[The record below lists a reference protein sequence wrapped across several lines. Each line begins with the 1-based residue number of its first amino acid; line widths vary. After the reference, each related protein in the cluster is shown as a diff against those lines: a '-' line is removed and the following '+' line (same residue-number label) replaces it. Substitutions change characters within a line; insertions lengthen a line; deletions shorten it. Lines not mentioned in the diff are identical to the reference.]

1 MSDTDTDLFDL
12 ERRFGTLSTYDS
24 KKSPSPSL
32 KAPPSTAYPKDSDSE
47 HTHTSSPI
55 HTHPPSPKHTPQ
67 SDTPSVI
74 TTSIRLQRT
83 GIMDLFSPSS
93 GGLTFTGTDRGMSAE
108 EYLELVEAAVDR
120 LGMSDAIKE
129 DRQRISIFRTGL
141 RKRAKEWFDAQ
152 KKEDRKNWDTIKRL
166 FEERFPETDGT
177 QENTKTVR
185 EALLF
190 ARANGE
196 TITIHTNSDDSD
208 TGDED
213 DANPMLKLLEK
224 LEHRD
229 ERTHEFLRETMHNLS
244 MQANRAGAQERQQQT
259 PYSNQRGD
267 KPQTISNDM
276 KWCFNCGSWGH
287 FGNECPKARNPTE
300 FRKNKQIW
308 DDTRQEMIRQR
319 REQLRVNNHFIYNPP
334 VLFTQQTESGG
345 DLEDCPSQASTG
357 NISCETKT
365 SDIPLR
371 YRPGGLLST
380 YDKTYDEDVEEIPR
394 TCNAMMLNL
403 EEAYLA
409 KCTRD
414 TNDEDGDSET
424 QQERPRPHK
433 EPRGED
439 EEEARRVTQRLAE
452 GALREYYRQQQQSSH
467 DHTGQHSGQ
476 RSGGEDAQVPG
487 PSTAPHTQGH
497 GDTRR
502 VQPPREGHHPVI
514 PPHGEETDH
523 RESREP
529 KDKGKTPVTKA
540 RTLLPTRGTTKY
552 DIPYWSIGDFLR
564 DTQVNMSV
572 LQLMQ

>member
-47 HTHTSSPI
+47 HTHTSSPFY
-55 HTHPPSPKHTPQ
+55 THPPSPKHTPQ

-120 LGMSDAIKE
+120 LGMSDAVKE

-196 TITIHTNSDDSD
+196 TITSFITRANKIHRKLPPTHQKAFVERVFVTINDGEKDVTLQQRVSDRLFHKDKLDAHGVPKNCTFSELKNTIELCVNPVHTNSDDSD

-213 DANPMLKLLEK
+213 DTNPMLRLLEK

-229 ERTHEFLRETMHNLS
+229 ERTHE
-244 MQANRAGAQERQQQT
+244 
-259 PYSNQRGD
+259 
-267 KPQTISNDM
+267 
-276 KWCFNCGSWGH
+276 
-287 FGNECPKARNPTE
+287 
-300 FRKNKQIW
+300 
-308 DDTRQEMIRQR
+308 
-319 REQLRVNNHFIYNPP
+319 
-334 VLFTQQTESGG
+334 
-345 DLEDCPSQASTG
+345 
-357 NISCETKT
+357 
-365 SDIPLR
+365 
-371 YRPGGLLST
+371 
-380 YDKTYDEDVEEIPR
+380 TYDEDVEEIPR
-394 TCNAMMLNL
+394 TCNAMMLDM

-409 KCTRD
+409 KRTRD

-424 QQERPRPHK
+424 RQERPRPHK

-439 EEEARRVTQRLAE
+439 EEEARRVTERLAE
-452 GALREYYRQQQQSSH
+452 GALREDLAEKTHRYQVLRPL
-467 DHTGQHSGQ
+467 HTLK
-476 RSGGEDAQVPG
+476 
-487 PSTAPHTQGH
+487 
-497 GDTRR
+497 DT
-502 VQPPREGHHPVI
+502 
-514 PPHGEETDH
+514 ETPDVSNH
-523 RESREP
+523 R
-529 KDKGKTPVTKA
+529 G
-540 RTLLPTRGTTKY
+540 
-552 DIPYWSIGDFLR
+552 R
-564 DTQVNMSV
+564 DTTP
-572 LQLMQ
+572 